1 MKITTRGWEMTR
13 LARAHIKVRRVQRKR
28 EQDKLHK
35 LALDRNKALNE
46 AERHAKRA
54 KAEEEKRDAQAKLM
68 KAKGIKPNKHNG
80 LKKPA
85 GQTIRGINK
94 SVAKTMKGV
103 RKFARKYAPD

>member
-1 MKITTRGWEMTR
+1 MTK
-13 LARAHIKVRRVQRKR
+13 LARAQVKVRRVLRKR

-54 KAEEEKRDAQAKLM
+54 KAEEGKRDAQAKLM
-68 KAKGIKPNKHNG
+68 KAKGITPKEHKG
-80 LKKPA
+80 RKKTA
-85 GQTIRGINK
+85 GQRIRGINK

-103 RKFARKYAPD
+103 RKFARKHAPD